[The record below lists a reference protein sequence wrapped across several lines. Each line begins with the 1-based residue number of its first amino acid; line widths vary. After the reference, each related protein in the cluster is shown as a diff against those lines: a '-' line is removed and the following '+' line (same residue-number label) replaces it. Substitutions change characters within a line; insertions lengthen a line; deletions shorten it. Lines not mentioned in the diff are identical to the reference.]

1 MLVTQRHRDV
11 SDYRE
16 NPAKTFVSICIA
28 TSSEN
33 ASVLREC
40 VSKVMIPERL

>member
-1 MLVTQRHRDV
+1 MLVTKRHRDV

-33 ASVLREC
+33 ASVLRERF
-40 VSKVMIPERL
+40 SKVKIQERL